1 MTEDGGRGGHGH
13 PPGRGLTRPASRGQ
27 YPSLRARVSFWS
39 SSLLRGEASADNR
52 AVVVDPAAPGRLVIQ
67 SVADP
72 VPDRGEALVR
82 VRAISLN
89 RGEVRRSRHGG
100 GRLAAGLGS
109 GRAGRARGR
118 RRLGPA
124 GRRARSSGF
133 WREGAWAERVV
144 VPTHALAELPDKV
157 TFSQAA
163 TFPVAGL
170 TALHAL
176 AKGGLL
182 LRRRVLVTGATG
194 GVGDFA
200 VQLARLAGAHVTA
213 SARRA
218 DQVAALRQLGAHE
231 VMVGDEIPP
240 SPKYDVVIES
250 VGGRTLGTALAALQ
264 RGGVCVT
271 LGVSASAEVTFDTRT
286 FFVTGRSTL
295 YGFYLFTELGSEP
308 ASVGLRRLADLV
320 AAGPAGAPHEP
331 RAAVD
336 GDRSGR
342 AGPDGPALSRQGRA
356 DRGVIETFAALRGG
370 TICFYWIGL
379 VFYVLGHRAEYVTFA
394 WLTWEVSARSAV
406 ARLPRLAQGVP
417 LVLFQLFGGVAG
429 RPHRPASPAARARRS
444 SPRVTLTVAFVL
456 TVLGSSRASSTC
468 WCWPP

>member
-1 MTEDGGRGGHGH
+1 
-13 PPGRGLTRPASRGQ
+13 
-27 YPSLRARVSFWS
+27 VSV
-39 SSLLRGEASADNR
+39 ADNR

-67 SVADP
+67 SVPDP
-72 VPDRGEALVR
+72 APDRGEAVVR

-89 RGEVRRSRHGG
+89 RGEVRRSGMA
-100 GRLAAGLGS
+100 AAGWRPGWDLAGQVDKAAADGS
-109 GRAGRARGR
+109 GPKVGARVVGL
-118 RRLGPA
+118 LG
-124 GRRARSSGF
+124 
-133 WREGAWAERVV
+133 EGAWAERVA

-182 LRRRVLVTGATG
+182 LGRRVLVTGATG

-200 VQLARLAGAHVTA
+200 VQLARLSGAHVTA

-218 DQVAALRQLGAHE
+218 DQAPALRQLGAHE
-231 VMVGDEIPP
+231 VTVGDDIPA

-250 VGGRTLGTALAALQ
+250 VGGRTLGTALAALE

-286 FFVTGRSTL
+286 FFVTGRATL

-320 AAGPAGAPHEP
+320 AAGQLAPHVSLERP
-331 RAAVD
+331 WK
-336 GDRSGR
+336 
-342 AGPDGPALSRQGRA
+342 
-356 DRGVIETFAALRGG
+356 E
-370 TICFYWIGL
+370 IGQ
-379 VFYVLGHRAEYVTFA
+379 
-394 WLTWEVSARSAV
+394 V
-406 ARLPRLAQGVP
+406 AQDLM
-417 LVLFQLFGGVAG
+417 
-429 RPHRPASPAARARRS
+429 ARRF
-444 SPRVTLTVAFVL
+444 PGKAVL
-456 TVLGSSRASSTC
+456 TVE
-468 WCWPP
+468 